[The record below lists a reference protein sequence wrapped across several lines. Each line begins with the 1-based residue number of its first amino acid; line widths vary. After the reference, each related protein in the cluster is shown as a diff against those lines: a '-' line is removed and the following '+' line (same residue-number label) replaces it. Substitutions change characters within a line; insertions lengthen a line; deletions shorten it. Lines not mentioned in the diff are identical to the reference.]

1 MKKIILLIFLLS
13 SLFSSAQVRVSL
25 KLKNNLEIKDSI
37 KQIGEILISL
47 KTDKKYKLNDVSEI
61 KIYEKKRSKHY
72 YILDVKSHKRSK
84 QVQKGLGTK
93 VFSNRNIELY
103 FISFGFNIKNINYQR
118 KFYDSNTEVFIKRKN
133 SKYTYNIGCI
143 DGVGCKNIKKRIYDF
158 FSDCPS
164 LIEKVKKNQINE
176 RNIKKIID
184 YYIESCKN

>member
-61 KIYEKKRSKHY
+61 KIYEKKKSKHY

-133 SKYTYNIGCI
+133 SKYNYNIGCI

>member
-61 KIYEKKRSKHY
+61 KIYEKKKSKHY

-103 FISFGFNIKNINYQR
+103 FISFVFNIKNINYQR

>member
-1 MKKIILLIFLLS
+1 
-13 SLFSSAQVRVSL
+13 
-25 KLKNNLEIKDSI
+25 
-37 KQIGEILISL
+37 LISL

-61 KIYEKKRSKHY
+61 KIYEKKKSKHY

>member
-61 KIYEKKRSKHY
+61 KIYEKKKSKHY

-176 RNIKKIID
+176 RNIEKIID

>member
-61 KIYEKKRSKHY
+61 KIYEKKKSKHY

-93 VFSNRNIELY
+93 VFSNRNIELF

-118 KFYDSNTEVFIKRKN
+118 KIYNSNTEVFIKRKN

>member
-13 SLFSSAQVRVSL
+13 SLFSSAQVKVSL

-61 KIYEKKRSKHY
+61 KIYEKKKSKHY

>member
-25 KLKNNLEIKDSI
+25 KLKNNLVIKDSI
-37 KQIGEILISL
+37 KQIGEKLISL

-61 KIYEKKRSKHY
+61 KIYEKKKSKHY

-176 RNIKKIID
+176 RNIEKIID

>member
-37 KQIGEILISL
+37 KQIGEKLISL

>member
-1 MKKIILLIFLLS
+1 MKKILLLIFLLS

-25 KLKNNLEIKDSI
+25 KLKNNLVIKDSI

-61 KIYEKKRSKHY
+61 KIYEKKKSKHY

>member
-25 KLKNNLEIKDSI
+25 KLKNNHEIKDSI

-61 KIYEKKRSKHY
+61 KIYEKKKSKHY

>member
-61 KIYEKKRSKHY
+61 KIYEKKKSKHY

-118 KFYDSNTEVFIKRKN
+118 KIYNSNTEVFIKRKN

>member
-13 SLFSSAQVRVSL
+13 SLFSSAQVKVSL

-61 KIYEKKRSKHY
+61 KIYEKKKSKHY

-118 KFYDSNTEVFIKRKN
+118 KTYNSNTEVFIKRKN

>member
-25 KLKNNLEIKDSI
+25 KLKNNLVIKDSI

-61 KIYEKKRSKHY
+61 KIYEKKKSKHY

>member
-133 SKYTYNIGCI
+133 SKYTFNIGCI

>member
-13 SLFSSAQVRVSL
+13 SLFSSAQVKVSL

-61 KIYEKKRSKHY
+61 KIYEKKKSKHY

-118 KFYDSNTEVFIKRKN
+118 KIYNSNTEVFIKRKN

-176 RNIKKIID
+176 RNIEKIID

>member
-61 KIYEKKRSKHY
+61 KIYEKKKSKHY

>member
-61 KIYEKKRSKHY
+61 KIYEKKKSKHY
-72 YILDVKSHKRSK
+72 YILDVKTHKRSK
-84 QVQKGLGTK
+84 RVQKGLGTK

>member
-1 MKKIILLIFLLS
+1 MKKSILLIFLLS

-61 KIYEKKRSKHY
+61 KIYEKKKSKHY

-103 FISFGFNIKNINYQR
+103 FIYFGFNIKNINYQR

>member
-25 KLKNNLEIKDSI
+25 KLKNNLVIKDSI
-37 KQIGEILISL
+37 KQIGEIFISL

-61 KIYEKKRSKHY
+61 KIYEKKKSKHY

-176 RNIKKIID
+176 RNIEKIID

>member
-13 SLFSSAQVRVSL
+13 SLFYSAQVRVSL

-61 KIYEKKRSKHY
+61 KIYEKKKSKHY

>member
-61 KIYEKKRSKHY
+61 KIYEKKKSKHY

-118 KFYDSNTEVFIKRKN
+118 KIYNSNTEVFIKRKN

-176 RNIKKIID
+176 RNIEKIID

>member
-61 KIYEKKRSKHY
+61 KIYEKKKSKHY

-93 VFSNRNIELY
+93 VFSNRNIELF

-176 RNIKKIID
+176 RNIEKIID

>member
-61 KIYEKKRSKHY
+61 KIYEKKKSKHY

-103 FISFGFNIKNINYQR
+103 FISFVFNIKNINYQR

-176 RNIKKIID
+176 RNIEKIID

>member
-61 KIYEKKRSKHY
+61 KIYEKKKSKHY

-103 FISFGFNIKNINYQR
+103 FIYFGFNIKNINYQR

>member
-37 KQIGEILISL
+37 KQIGEKLISL

-61 KIYEKKRSKHY
+61 KIYEKKKSKHY

>member
-37 KQIGEILISL
+37 KQIGEKLISL

-61 KIYEKKRSKHY
+61 KVYEKEKSKHY

>member
-61 KIYEKKRSKHY
+61 KIYEKKKSKHY

-158 FSDCPS
+158 FSDCLS

>member
-37 KQIGEILISL
+37 KQIGGILISL

-61 KIYEKKRSKHY
+61 KIYEKKKSKHY

>member
-25 KLKNNLEIKDSI
+25 KLKNNLVIKDSI
-37 KQIGEILISL
+37 KQIGGILISL

-61 KIYEKKRSKHY
+61 KVYEKEKSKHY

>member
-25 KLKNNLEIKDSI
+25 KLKNNLVIKDSI

>member
-47 KTDKKYKLNDVSEI
+47 KTGKKYKLNDVSEI
-61 KIYEKKRSKHY
+61 KIYEKKKSKHY

>member
-61 KIYEKKRSKHY
+61 KIYEKKKSKHY

-84 QVQKGLGTK
+84 QVQKGIGTK

-176 RNIKKIID
+176 RNIEKIID

>member
-37 KQIGEILISL
+37 KQIGEKLISL

-61 KIYEKKRSKHY
+61 KIYEKKKSKHY

-118 KFYDSNTEVFIKRKN
+118 KIYNSNTEVFIKRKN

>member
-1 MKKIILLIFLLS
+1 MKKIILLILLLS
-13 SLFSSAQVRVSL
+13 SLFYSAQVRVSL

-61 KIYEKKRSKHY
+61 KVYEKEKSKHY

-84 QVQKGLGTK
+84 QVQKGIVTK

-176 RNIKKIID
+176 RNIEKIID

>member
-25 KLKNNLEIKDSI
+25 NLKNNLEIKDSI

-61 KIYEKKRSKHY
+61 KIYEKKKSKHY

>member
-61 KIYEKKRSKHY
+61 KIYEKKKSKHY

-103 FISFGFNIKNINYQR
+103 FIYFGFNIKNINYQIMFDR
-118 KFYDSNTEVFIKRKN
+118 IEAGTYMVAAALTEGSLKI
-133 SKYTYNIGCI
+133 I
-143 DGVGCKNIKKRIYDF
+143 NIKPDI
-158 FSDCPS
+158 
-164 LIEKVKKNQINE
+164 IQTE
-176 RNIKKIID
+176 IKI
-184 YYIESCKN
+184 

>member
-25 KLKNNLEIKDSI
+25 KLKNNLVIKDSI
-37 KQIGEILISL
+37 KQIGEKLISL

-61 KIYEKKRSKHY
+61 KIYEKKKSKHY

-118 KFYDSNTEVFIKRKN
+118 KIYNSNTEVFIKRKN